1 MNNMCVTHPPLE
13 GKEDDKAKY
22 AGRDVLHQFLTNGGY
37 GATVQYYGTE
47 DGILHLQPA
56 TKLDKCRHYDP
67 RFAYVSVNVTHV
79 CIKYANTIAITDSN
93 YLIIGTRSLKLIS
106 VFI

>member
-67 RFAYVSVNVTHV
+67 RFAYVSVNNNNVDTFQRLGLK
-79 CIKYANTIAITDSN
+79 IS
-93 YLIIGTRSLKLIS
+93 LESLKKGARCI
-106 VFI
+106 